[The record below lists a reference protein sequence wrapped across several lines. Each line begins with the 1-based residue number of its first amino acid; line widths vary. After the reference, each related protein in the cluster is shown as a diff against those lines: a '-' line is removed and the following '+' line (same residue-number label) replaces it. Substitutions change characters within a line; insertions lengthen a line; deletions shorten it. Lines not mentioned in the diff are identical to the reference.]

1 MSLKEKE
8 IQIIKKFFRNKP
20 VIKVYIFGS
29 YARNEAEDSSDI
41 DLLLEL
47 DYSEHIG
54 LEFIGMQLDLQK
66 MLKKK
71 IDMVSSNGVSK
82 YIIPYIDK
90 DKQLIYERVH

>member
-90 DKQLIYERVH
+90 DKQLIYERAH

>member
-20 VIKVYIFGS
+20 SNQGIYICS
-29 YARNEAEDSSDI
+29 YARNEAEDGSDI
-41 DLLLEL
+41 DLLLKL

-66 MLKKK
+66 MIKKK
-71 IDMVSSNGVSK
+71 IDIVSSNGVSK

>member
-29 YARNEAEDSSDI
+29 YARNEAEDGSDI